1 MKTTVKTTVGTTEDT
16 TEDPFRFADDI
27 GPAKVVHLTERTT
40 GLRATVV
47 LDNVAIGP
55 AIGGVRM
62 ASDVTTEECFG
73 LARAMTFKN
82 AAAGLRHGGGKS
94 VIAADPGM
102 PTADKERLVRAFARG
117 IADLTEYVPGPDMGT
132 DETCMA
138 WVHDEI
144 GRAVGLPAAM
154 GGIPLDEVGA
164 TGYGLAASI
173 DVAAAHLG
181 MDLHGARVVVQGF
194 GAVGIH
200 VARFL
205 AERGCLLVGAADSGG
220 GIVDPHGLDVEE
232 LVRTKSSGSV
242 VNHPTGDVIGREAIV
257 GVECDIWIPAARPN
271 VVHAGNV
278 DTVRARVV
286 AEGANIPTTP
296 EALNRLHERGVLV
309 LPDFIA
315 NAGGVICGAVEYA
328 GGTRSN
334 AFRVIDERIR
344 ANTAEVL
351 DRVVRDRVPPRDAA
365 LAMARHR
372 IDAAMRLR
380 RFS

>member
-1 MKTTVKTTVGTTEDT
+1 MNSTG
-16 TEDPFRFADDI
+16 DPFRFTDDL
-27 GPAKVVHLTERTT
+27 GPAKIVHLTERST

-47 LDNVAIGP
+47 IDNVAIGP

-62 ASDVTTEECFG
+62 APDVTTEECFG

-94 VIAADPGM
+94 VIAADPDM
-102 PTADKERLVRAFARG
+102 PVADKERLVRAFARA
-117 IADLTEYVPGPDMGT
+117 IADLTDYVPGPDMGT

-138 WVHDEI
+138 WVQDEI
-144 GRAVGLPAAM
+144 GRAVGLPGAL

-173 DVAAAHLG
+173 DVAAEHLG
-181 MDLHGARVVVQGF
+181 MDLAGARVVVQGF

-200 VARFL
+200 ASRFL
-205 AERGCLLVGAADSGG
+205 AQRGCVLVGAADSGG
-220 GIVDPHGLDVEE
+220 GIVDPHGLDVDE
-232 LVRTKSSGSV
+232 LVRTKASGSV
-242 VNHPTGDVIGREAIV
+242 AAHPSGEAINRDAII

-271 VVHAGNV
+271 VLHAGNV
-278 DTVRARVV
+278 DTVRARII

-296 EALNRLHERGVLV
+296 EAQTRLDERGVLV

-328 GGTRSN
+328 GGSRAD
-334 AFRVIDERIR
+334 AFRVIDERVR
-344 ANTAEVL
+344 ANTAGVL
-351 DRVVRDRVPPRDAA
+351 ERMRRDGVTPRAAA

-372 IDAAMRLR
+372 LATAMALR
-380 RFS
+380 RYG

>member
-1 MKTTVKTTVGTTEDT
+1 MG
-16 TEDPFRFADDI
+16 EDPFRFTDDL
-27 GPAKVVHLTERTT
+27 GPAKIVHLTERRT

-62 ASDVTTEECFG
+62 APDVTTEECFG

-94 VIAADPGM
+94 VIAADPDM
-102 PTADKERLVRAFARG
+102 PLADKERMMRAFARG
-117 IADLTEYVPGPDMGT
+117 IADLTDYVPGPDMGT

-138 WVHDEI
+138 WVQDEI
-144 GRAVGLPAAM
+144 GRAVGLPAAI

-173 DVAAAHLG
+173 DVAAANLG
-181 MDLHGARVVVQGF
+181 MDLAGARVVVQGF

-200 VARFL
+200 AARFL
-205 AERGCLLVGAADSGG
+205 AERGCVLVGAADSGG
-220 GIVDPHGLDVEE
+220 AIVDPHGIDVDD
-232 LVRTKSSGSV
+232 LVRTKASGSV
-242 VNHPTGDVIGREAIV
+242 ATHPTGEAIGREAIV
-257 GVECDIWIPAARPN
+257 GVECDIWIPAARPD
-271 VVHAGNV
+271 VIHAGNV
-278 DTVRARVV
+278 DTVRARIV

-296 EALNRLHERGVLV
+296 EAEERLHQRGVLV

-328 GGTRSN
+328 GGTKAD

-344 ANTAEVL
+344 ANTTELLAHVSAEGVRP
-351 DRVVRDRVPPRDAA
+351 RVAA
-365 LAMARHR
+365 LAMARR
-372 IDAAMRLR
+372 RLETAMTFR
-380 RFS
+380 RFD